1 MEKLPEYIESRDGD
15 LWFTENDRDRI
26 LLSYKV
32 EEILAVEQSPFQ
44 HIMILDLY
52 DYGPTLVLDGVVQST
67 SVDGQIY
74 NEMITHIP
82 MVAHPTAKNVLII
95 GGGDCGAAYEALKY
109 PNVIVDMVEID
120 EAVVR
125 LCRKLM
131 PAVSRDLEDP
141 RLNYLFQDGFKF
153 IADSTDVYDVII
165 IDSSDPAGPAESLF
179 TDDFY
184 QMVKNAMKVD
194 GIMICQ
200 SESPILY
207 RETLRNTR
215 ASLKSIFKNVKTCI
229 AAVPTYPGGIFSFTC
244 ASDAIDPSQ
253 WNGEWTLDTR
263 YLNKD
268 IYKAGF
274 RLPKFIEELLA

>member
-1 MEKLPEYIESRDGD
+1 MEKLPQYIEEKNGE
-15 LWFTENDRDRI
+15 LWFTENDRNKM
-26 LLSYKV
+26 LLSYKIN
-32 EEILAVEQSPFQ
+32 EILAVEQSPFQ
-44 HIMILDLY
+44 HVMILDFA

-67 SVDGQIY
+67 TVDGHIY

-82 MVAHPTAKNVLII
+82 LVAHPAPKNVLII
-95 GGGDCGAAYEALKY
+95 GGGDCGAAYEALKHTDA
-109 PNVIVDMVEID
+109 IVDMCEID

-131 PAVSRDLEDP
+131 PEVSRDLEDP
-141 RLNYLFQDGFKF
+141 RLTYMFDDGFKY
-153 IADSTDVYDVII
+153 IADSTDAYDVIV
-165 IDSSDPAGPAESLF
+165 IDSSDPEGPAESLF

-184 QMVKNAMKVD
+184 KMVKNALKAD

-215 ASLKSIFKNVKTCI
+215 NSLKKIFKHVNT
-229 AAVPTYPGGIFSFTC
+229 ALATVPTYPGGFFSFTC
-244 ASDAIDPSQ
+244 ASDAVDPAS
-253 WNGEWTLDTR
+253 WDGEWTLDTK

-268 IYKAGF
+268 IYKTSF
-274 RLPKFIEELLA
+274 KLPKFIADLLA